1 MEEVG
6 DSVDFV
12 VGVFFGGLGEAV
24 FLSAVAEAGGGHV
37 EAAGGCDFGVEFVA
51 YGEDLP
57 GEEGQEGGGTPEGG
71 VFEGMLTVVVEDE
84 GSPGF
89 IEEGVQTEE
98 VDFPA
103 LAVWTASGDQGEP
116 IAPSPEFGEGF
127 RDVGKGGDGLDF
139 AAVVGLK
146 GAFYM

>member
-1 MEEVG
+1 MRILCLEAFHPKSAIGCGAWSGEDVEEVG

-57 GEEGQEGGGTPEGG
+57 GRR
-71 VFEGMLTVVVEDE
+71 
-84 GSPGF
+84 
-89 IEEGVQTEE
+89 
-98 VDFPA
+98 A
-103 LAVWTASGDQGEP
+103 RRAAARRRAASLRGC
-116 IAPSPEFGEGF
+116 
-127 RDVGKGGDGLDF
+127 
-139 AAVVGLK
+139 
-146 GAFYM
+146 